1 MRQGIYMIL
10 QVQPMSQCGLSSLCL
25 SYYDNT
31 YYNTSTMV
39 QFVNASICDNA
50 IIQVRHLH
58 SAHARRIL
66 GAPITLCCCTDYA
79 RQVCTS
85 TIENCVSVCI
95 SHMNNEYPVHMHAE
109 YYLVVL
115 SLI

>member
-1 MRQGIYMIL
+1 MYQSYTQRISSTYALRIL
-10 QVQPMSQCGLSSLCL
+10 
-25 SYYDNT
+25 
-31 YYNTSTMV
+31 
-39 QFVNASICDNA
+39 
-50 IIQVRHLH
+50 
-58 SAHARRIL
+58 L
-66 GAPITLCCCTDYA
+66 GAPVTYYA

>member
-66 GAPITLCCCTDYA
+66 GVPITLCCYTDYA

-85 TIENCVSVCI
+85 TMKTVSVYVSI
-95 SHMNNEYPVHMHAE
+95 
-109 YYLVVL
+109 
-115 SLI
+115 I

>member
-1 MRQGIYMIL
+1 MHKLYYNQALQLYGTMRQGIYMLL
-10 QVQPMSQCGLSSLCL
+10 QVQAMPQCGLSSVCL
-25 SYYDNT
+25 SSYDNT

-39 QFVNASICDNA
+39 QCVNASICDNA

-66 GAPITLCCCTDYA
+66 GVPITLCCCTDYA

-85 TIENCVSVCI
+85 AIENCVSVCI
-95 SHMNNEYPVHMHAE
+95 RHARF
-109 YYLVVL
+109 V
-115 SLI
+115 

>member
-10 QVQPMSQCGLSSLCL
+10 QVQAMPQYGLSSVCI

-39 QFVNASICDNA
+39 QFVNASSCDNA

-58 SAHARRIL
+58 SAYARRIL
-66 GAPITLCCCTDYA
+66 GVPITLCCSTDYA

-85 TIENCVSVCI
+85 TIKTVSVYASVI
-95 SHMNNEYPVHMHAE
+95 
-109 YYLVVL
+109 
-115 SLI
+115 